1 VPAPA
6 AAAALPAEQKLS
18 RVSFAQP
25 AAGEGAPRGVSRSHD
40 RANISGGGGYR
51 SAGSVRSGG
60 GGGYKDHRLEV
71 RVSAGGA
78 SDSSSS
84 RGWQGCCGLSRR
96 AVWTLLTVLV
106 LVLVA
111 GAGVGVGVAFAKGK
125 PAAAA
130 APQQQQLGA
139 AGAAAPAMSVFGVSA
154 RPSLPGVT
162 SDQRCKLWF
171 GSQEVGSVAS

>member
-1 VPAPA
+1 
-6 AAAALPAEQKLS
+6 
-18 RVSFAQP
+18 VSPLQ
-25 AAGEGAPRGVSRSHD
+25 E

-51 SAGSVRSGG
+51 SAGCVRSGG

-71 RVSAGGA
+71 RVSAGGG

-125 PAAAA
+125 PTAAA
-130 APQQQQLGA
+130 APQQQLGA

-154 RPSLPGVT
+154 RPLLPGVT

-171 GSQEVGSVAS
+171 GSQEVGSATAFCLRLGRSARTILGPLLGDRASNVTAQ